1 MESNWDMT
9 GDDNKWTCTR
19 RGEGKGE
26 KKLYWLSISLPFL
39 PSFCSMISSFKDILE
54 CLPWKGICVR
64 DHCLLSLLIGFIDFS
79 SRLQLTSASA
89 ATKTHETAFRVVDH
103 HSASR
108 HQPKAGAIQGS
119 PSKQSSATSRVTPK
133 GPLPPVNTR
142 RKTSQIDV
150 SDFLVQSSQ
159 DTKIVPSSRTL
170 SRSAIKEGR
179 KTISEIVKD
188 SKEIKPLGSISK
200 PVSHHK
206 ETRTSSPSHGATS
219 LDYASGS
226 ASLRRSRIPEDS
238 SNIRYPLDLST
249 GSGGFRR
256 LRGMDNRVPTPEG
269 RRSGL
274 LVSMDHTFFYHSCCK
289 SIF

>member
-1 MESNWDMT
+1 M
-9 GDDNKWTCTR
+9 
-19 RGEGKGE
+19 
-26 KKLYWLSISLPFL
+26 
-39 PSFCSMISSFKDILE
+39 
-54 CLPWKGICVR
+54 
-64 DHCLLSLLIGFIDFS
+64 
-79 SRLQLTSASA
+79 QLTSASGA
-89 ATKTHETAFRVVDH
+89 PKAHDTAFRVVDQ
-103 HSASR
+103 HSSSR
-108 HQPKAGAIQGS
+108 HQPKAVQGS
-119 PSKQSSATSRVTPK
+119 PSKQSSATNRGAPK

-159 DTKIVPSSRTL
+159 EAKIVPSSRTL
-170 SRSAIKEGR
+170 ARSAMKEGR
-179 KTISEIVKD
+179 KTISELVKD

-219 LDYASGS
+219 LDYTSGS

-238 SNIRYPLDLST
+238 SDVRYPLDLTS

-256 LRGMDNRVPTPEG
+256 IRAMENRIPTPEG

-274 LVSMDHTFFYHSCCK
+274 LVSIDCSLGILITVFT
-289 SIF
+289 IFQL